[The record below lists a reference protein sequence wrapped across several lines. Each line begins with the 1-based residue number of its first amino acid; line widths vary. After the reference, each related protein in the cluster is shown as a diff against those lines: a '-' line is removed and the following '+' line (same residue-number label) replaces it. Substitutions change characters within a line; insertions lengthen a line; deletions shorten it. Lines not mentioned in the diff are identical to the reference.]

1 MVSEGI
7 QTNGF
12 NRTTTSDQ
20 QTSPP
25 NQNIPIRPLPPQPQ
39 LQVIVNEID
48 AFLSFLT
55 KVSLLGVDYF
65 GVIACLLSGA
75 N

>member
-1 MVSEGI
+1 MVSEGV

-39 LQVIVNEID
+39 LQVIFNQIDSLFYLKIKLDSQKKNVEI
-48 AFLSFLT
+48 
-55 KVSLLGVDYF
+55 
-65 GVIACLLSGA
+65 IH
-75 N
+75 